1 MTSTQEELIRYRI
14 EKRMAGRRDVLLHVL
29 VYALVLLGVFVNVP
43 WWDARARFFFAAFWS
58 IPLLLQCLRYYW
70 QNGPGA
76 KKRAQE
82 IERETEAIMEL
93 MERQLGLTALD
104 EEEATLLEERL
115 VQRINARRWLG
126 THILT
131 FALTMPLIW
140 LEAQSRFPSDFEN
153 LNLVRQTSFWG
164 AACFLHCLRF
174 FLVHGRTAAGR
185 ALKIEKEVERQW
197 HLSLS
202 HRRERRN
209 ALDRQAGYDG
219 AAQDDALLALGAARI
234 SAEGELVA
242 GSFDEPPGEG
252 GSFHRARA

>member
-14 EKRMAGRRDVLLHVL
+14 EKRMAGRRDVLLHAL

-43 WWDARARFFFAAFWS
+43 WWDVSARFFFAAFWS

-82 IERETEAIMEL
+82 IERGLKQE
-93 MERQLGLTALD
+93 LGLTALD
-104 EEEATLLEERL
+104 EQEVALLEERL
-115 VQRINARRWLG
+115 VQRISARRWLG
-126 THILT
+126 AHIVT

-140 LEAQSRFPSDFEN
+140 LEAQSRFTSDFEN
-153 LNLVRQTSFWG
+153 LNLVRQTIFWG
-164 AACFLHCLRF
+164 AACLLHCLRF

-252 GSFHRARA
+252 DIFHRVRAQS